1 MSQNFNLQRL
11 GRFLRWT
18 LVTDLPYY
26 KKTLGSLLGGMII
39 IFQFINLFMWRGD
52 GFHFVYV
59 VVSSLM
65 IIIPLVGS
73 TYFFHSYSNWKDGIR
88 DLFMLPASNLEKFL
102 VRYILSVLVQL
113 VLFFISCV
121 VGDILQYIVGL
132 VVGREP
138 LRFIFWDIL
147 SMISFQPTFSK
158 EFFCTAMLLL
168 WMHTLYLLGANF
180 LRNIKYNFVFPTLIL
195 LLLFIFVIML
205 LPDSGYGKGKVMHEI
220 VLNHGV
226 VVGCLLLAAS
236 IFNYMLSYRLFCR
249 RQLIGRFFNTL

>member
-1 MSQNFNLQRL
+1 MSQNFNMQRL

-18 LVTDLPYY
+18 LVTDLLYF
-26 KKTLGSLLGGMII
+26 KKTMGSLLGGMII

-59 VVSSLM
+59 VVSTLM
-65 IIIPLVGS
+65 LVVPLVGS
-73 TYFFHSYSNWKDGIR
+73 TYFFHSYLIWKDGIR

-102 VRYILSVLVQL
+102 GRYILSVLVQ
-113 VLFFISCV
+113 VGLFFIGCV

-158 EFFCTAMLLL
+158 EFFCTTMLLL

-180 LRNIKYNFVFPTLIL
+180 IRNIKYNVVFPTLLL
-195 LLLFIFVIML
+195 LLLFIFVMML
-205 LPDSGYGKGKVMHEI
+205 LPDGGYGKGRMMHQ
-220 VLNHGV
+220 VVQNHGILI
-226 VVGCLLLAAS
+226 GCVLLAAS
-236 IFNYMLSYRLFCR
+236 IFNYMFSYRLFCR
-249 RQLIGRFFNTL
+249 RQLIGRFINTL